1 MPLTM
6 TMTAG
11 DPAATSITVLDGTT
25 TGAWCLLDGADFGD
39 AVWDIGYSGPRG
51 TLGAL
56 PASSRVGNRTVSLG
70 LALWPDDM
78 DDSATHQA
86 QMALLLDLMRQYGG
100 RLTFQRT
107 DQAHRQHLLVLTGGV
122 TGTTWAPRSEID
134 GRTAVR
140 LQLVCEPYVSADSMR
155 ITDTFTTDT
164 EANYTLD
171 YGSAANVTIS
181 AGQLKSSATAA
192 LHVLIHTSVGH
203 RYGDHQAMVRVT
215 PATVAQH
222 AAGVAIKRT
231 TSGGTMLHVY
241 AYDDGAQSKL
251 FIDKQVGG
259 AVTNLATSSAFGTRL
274 QAGQSYHLAGR
285 VEGNVIYAEYWAPG
299 NYPTLAGTP
308 TSVLSM
314 ALTGSDIAT
323 FGEGATGHAG
333 VYLYPASASD
343 AVELLD
349 IRPYVYRGGHFL
361 DRYMAG
367 AYRLDGAIPGD
378 APARAE
384 IEMAVGAGGSAIAS
398 LARFGIVAHTQRPVT
413 HNLLPDGGFEL
424 TDTFQQWSHTAV
436 TGVLANA
443 GTSISRVTTAARFG
457 GACGQVVAP
466 ATANSGARCAIYRP
480 FRAGV
485 TYTAEVWM
493 RSAAGTT
500 NARIRL
506 GQNGDIASST
516 AAALSA
522 GWVKRTVTWTPASDS
537 LIAYLVVEIT
547 AATATT
553 FQVDGC
559 LVYEGTTAPTV
570 ASQLDGMAG
579 RPPFGI
585 IDAVDRMGTN
595 GTVDLAAGAT
605 YLNGRRLSFSA
616 TTSTGGVDYLI
627 DPALVPRDPHSP
639 AQAIEVY
646 LMAYVPTSTQTT
658 IVTSVGP
665 VGNNPAV
672 AETYP
677 VEYGADGLTTTP
689 GTPNNFHLFRL
700 GTLSLPTPAAGV
712 VAPMRLRITQT
723 YGSNQTFHWNHLIL
737 VPASQRACS
746 PTGVADLDGYPFF
759 AQTGQTTAVVR
770 RFTDD
775 LQGYT
780 QATGTPHQIP
790 APPLDGALI
799 TPGPGAV
806 DFLVA
811 VAGNVPGVNA
821 IYGGV
826 NGFRTGALA
835 ITPTPRYHYLRDA

>member
-6 TMTAG
+6 TITAA
-11 DPAATSITVLDGTT
+11 DPAATSITVLDGTP

-78 DDSATHQA
+78 DDSAAHQA
-86 QMALLLDLMRQYGG
+86 QMARLLDLMRQYGG

-122 TGTTWAPRSEID
+122 TGTQWAPRSELD

-140 LQLVCEPYVSADSMR
+140 LQLICEPYVSADSMR
-155 ITDTFTTDT
+155 ITDTFVSDT
-164 EANYTLD
+164 EADYTFD
-171 YGSAANVTIS
+171 AGSAANVTVGS
-181 AGQLKSSATAA
+181 GQFKSSATATNHYA
-192 LHVLIHTSVGH
+192 VHTASGFLL
-203 RYGDHQAMVRVT
+203 GDHQATARIN
-215 PATVAQH
+215 PAAITNH
-222 AAGVAIKRT
+222 GGGVLIKRVNAST
-231 TSGGTMLHVY
+231 LIRAIVF
-241 AYDDGAQSKL
+241 DDGATSIL
-251 FIDKQVGG
+251 YLDQVVAGV
-259 AVTNLATSSAFGTRL
+259 VTNLASTALTRITVG
-274 QAGQSYHLAGR
+274 APYHVAGR
-285 VEGNVIYAEYWAPG
+285 IEGNTVYAEYWAPG
-299 NYPTLAGTP
+299 NFPTLSGTA
-308 TSVLSM
+308 TSQVS
-314 ALTGSDIAT
+314 AVLTGSAKTT
-323 FGEGATGHAG
+323 FGEGTTGQAG
-333 VYLYPASASD
+333 PFLYPANSAD
-343 AVELLD
+343 AVEWFQ
-349 IRPYVYRGGHFL
+349 IRPFVYRGTNFT
-361 DRYMAG
+361 DRYLAG
-367 AYRLDGAIPGD
+367 HYRLDGQIPGD

-384 IEMAVGAGGSAIAS
+384 IEVAVGPGGSAIAS
-398 LARFGIVAHTQRPVT
+398 TARFGLIGHTPRAQT

-424 TDTFQQWSHTAV
+424 IETFQQWSHSAV
-436 TGVLANA
+436 TGVMANA
-443 GTSISRVTTAARFG
+443 GTSITRVTTAARYG
-457 GACGQVVAP
+457 AACGQVVAP
-466 ATANSGARCAIYRP
+466 ATANSGARCIMYRP

-485 TYTAEVWM
+485 TYTAELWI
-493 RSAAGTT
+493 RAASGTT

-506 GQNGDIASST
+506 GVNGDIASET
-516 AAALSA
+516 ASALSS
-522 GWVKRTVTWTPASDS
+522 GWVRRTVTWTPTASVTA
-537 LIAYLVVEIT
+537 AYLVAEIT

-553 FQVDGC
+553 FQIDGC
-559 LVYEGTTAPTV
+559 MVYEGTTAPTL
-570 ASQLDGMAG
+570 ASQRDGMAG

-585 IDAVDRMGTN
+585 IDAVDRMGSN
-595 GTVDLAAGAT
+595 GTVDLAAGGT
-605 YLNGRRLSFSA
+605 YLNGRRLTFSA
-616 TTSTGGVDYLI
+616 TTGTGDI
-627 DPALVPRDPHSP
+627 DVLLDPGLLPRDPHSP
-639 AQAIEVY
+639 AQAVEVY
-646 LMAYVPTSTQTT
+646 LMAHVPTSVQTT
-658 IVTSVGP
+658 IVTSLGP

-700 GTLSLPTPAAGV
+700 GTLSLPTPGAGV
-712 VAPMRLRITQT
+712 IAPMRLRIVQS
-723 YGSNQTFHWNHLIL
+723 YASNQTFHWNYLLI
-737 VPASQRACS
+737 VPAGQRACS

-799 TPGPGAV
+799 TPGPGHV
-806 DFLVA
+806 DFLAA

-821 IYGGV
+821 VYNGV
-826 NGFRTGALA
+826 NGFRLGAIA